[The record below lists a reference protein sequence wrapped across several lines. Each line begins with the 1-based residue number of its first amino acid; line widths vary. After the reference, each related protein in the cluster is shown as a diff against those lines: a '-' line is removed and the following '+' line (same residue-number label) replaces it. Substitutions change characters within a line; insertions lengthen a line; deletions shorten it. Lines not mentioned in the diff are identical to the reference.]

1 MYVILSDD
9 NIGSE
14 MVIPN
19 IVPED
24 MEPCTLDKDT
34 STSNGIPFY
43 LCTLHHCS
51 ISFSIK
57 HATQR
62 GVMLCIHYSL
72 SAEENAESSGLSAG
86 AAAGVAV
93 VLTTLVMFVLGA
105 ASGGLVG
112 WYVSKKKTVF
122 RVATKS
128 GEGLV
133 LERKSDPHEKVE
145 VEEQKDQ

>member
-34 STSNGIPFY
+34 STSKGIPFY

-62 GVMLCIHYSL
+62 GVMLCIHYSI
-72 SAEENAESSGLSAG
+72 SAEENGESSGLSAG
-86 AAAGVAV
+86 ATAGVAV
-93 VLTTLVMFVLGA
+93 VLTTLVIFVLGA

-112 WYVSKKKTVF
+112 WY
-122 RVATKS
+122 ATKKRTLLKVAKKS
-128 GEGLV
+128 GGEIV
-133 LERKSDPHEKVE
+133 LE
-145 VEEQKDQ
+145 